1 MLPPLP
7 EPVSSIL
14 SERSAEVVTQP
25 RVIPASGAHSEQ
37 AQVDGPLEGLRA

>member
-7 EPVSSIL
+7 ELGFSIL
-14 SERSAEVVTQP
+14 SERSAEVVTQS
-25 RVIPASGAHSEQ
+25 RVIPASGADSEQ